1 MFNTKKTIEEY
12 KQTPLFLGAKPGL
25 FDTINK
31 RYPKIWDL
39 YKEMK
44 ALDWDELEFDYS
56 QCNVDFKNCPK
67 DVSDIMIRTLA
78 WQWEADSV
86 ASQSIV
92 AAFAPFVTSSE
103 LWAAWGRISDNEC
116 YTPDHEVLTPTG
128 WKSIDTVTEQD
139 MVAQWEY
146 ETGEISFVHPT
157 NIIKKEYNGQVISF
171 SSEGG
176 NIDQVVTE
184 NHRMPIVYPYWKS
197 NSQPKFKLAKDSKYH
212 GGNGFPLSGAL
223 KGGDGM
229 TPQERLYLAVQ
240 ADGTV
245 CSEKYTGANTGMMHY
260 KFTFHKQRKI
270 KRLIELC
277 QAAGWEAREINA
289 KVEEKLKGVRKTF
302 CVYVPVEQFRRD
314 VKDFS
319 WIDLSKISKQ
329 WALDFIDEIQYWDG
343 NTTKNS
349 RVRFISGN
357 KKCID
362 SVVTIAHLAGHRA
375 HITYIPP
382 RQNVKMPN
390 GKFSDTKAA
399 YQVYIT
405 PRSYIAGNSVI
416 KSSEHYSGM
425 VHCLTVPSSFFM
437 VRRNGVVSV
446 GGNCLHSTT
455 YSEIVR
461 MSFDNPEEVLSE
473 ILRVKESLDRLNTV
487 SGVFYDLSV
496 KGKEYGLGLI
506 EADQELY
513 NNIYVAVCTML
524 ILERLQ
530 FMASFAITFSI
541 ADSGVFQPIAQAVRK
556 ICTDELTVHAELDK
570 EIIRIENN
578 TERGKIA
585 KQQTK
590 HIVTAVFLEVIESE
604 IKWSE
609 YLFKGR
615 QLAGVNSEVL
625 KQWVLFNA
633 KDVARFLEIETDLE
647 FPKENPMPW
656 LENWIDINKQQA
668 APQEQDLAQYKVNNT
683 FNDDQ
688 EVNFDVDF

>member
-103 LWAAWGRISDNEC
+103 LWAAWGRISDS
-116 YTPDHEVLTPTG
+116 EV
-128 WKSIDTVTEQD
+128 
-139 MVAQWEY
+139 
-146 ETGEISFVHPT
+146 
-157 NIIKKEYNGQVISF
+157 
-171 SSEGG
+171 
-176 NIDQVVTE
+176 
-184 NHRMPIVYPYWKS
+184 
-197 NSQPKFKLAKDSKYH
+197 
-212 GGNGFPLSGAL
+212 
-223 KGGDGM
+223 
-229 TPQERLYLAVQ
+229 
-240 ADGTV
+240 
-245 CSEKYTGANTGMMHY
+245 
-260 KFTFHKQRKI
+260 
-270 KRLIELC
+270 
-277 QAAGWEAREINA
+277 
-289 KVEEKLKGVRKTF
+289 
-302 CVYVPVEQFRRD
+302 
-314 VKDFS
+314 
-319 WIDLSKISKQ
+319 
-329 WALDFIDEIQYWDG
+329 
-343 NTTKNS
+343 
-349 RVRFISGN
+349 
-357 KKCID
+357 
-362 SVVTIAHLAGHRA
+362 
-375 HITYIPP
+375 
-382 RQNVKMPN
+382 
-390 GKFSDTKAA
+390 
-399 YQVYIT
+399 
-405 PRSYIAGNSVI
+405 
-416 KSSEHYSGM
+416 
-425 VHCLTVPSSFFM
+425 
-437 VRRNGVVSV
+437 
-446 GGNCLHSTT
+446 LHSTT

-487 SGVFYDLSV
+487 SGVFYDLSI

-506 EADQELY
+506 AADQELY
-513 NNIYVAVCTML
+513 NSIYVAVCTML

-590 HIVTAVFLEVIESE
+590 YIVTAVFLEVIESE
-604 IKWSE
+604 MKWSE

-633 KDVARFLEIETDLE
+633 KDVARFLELDVNLE

-668 APQEQDLAQYKVNNT
+668 APQEQDIAQYKVNNT
-683 FNDDQ
+683 FNDDR
-688 EVNFDVDF
+688 EVSFEVDF

>member
-1 MFNTKKTIEEY
+1 MFNANKTIEEY

-31 RYPKIWDL
+31 RYPKIWSL

-44 ALDWDELEFDYS
+44 VLDWSEDEFDYS

-67 DVSDIMIRTLA
+67 DVADIMIRTLA

-103 LWAAWGRISDNEC
+103 LWAAWGRISDNE
-116 YTPDHEVLTPTG
+116 V
-128 WKSIDTVTEQD
+128 
-139 MVAQWEY
+139 
-146 ETGEISFVHPT
+146 
-157 NIIKKEYNGQVISF
+157 
-171 SSEGG
+171 
-176 NIDQVVTE
+176 
-184 NHRMPIVYPYWKS
+184 
-197 NSQPKFKLAKDSKYH
+197 
-212 GGNGFPLSGAL
+212 
-223 KGGDGM
+223 
-229 TPQERLYLAVQ
+229 
-240 ADGTV
+240 
-245 CSEKYTGANTGMMHY
+245 
-260 KFTFHKQRKI
+260 
-270 KRLIELC
+270 
-277 QAAGWEAREINA
+277 
-289 KVEEKLKGVRKTF
+289 
-302 CVYVPVEQFRRD
+302 
-314 VKDFS
+314 
-319 WIDLSKISKQ
+319 
-329 WALDFIDEIQYWDG
+329 
-343 NTTKNS
+343 
-349 RVRFISGN
+349 
-357 KKCID
+357 
-362 SVVTIAHLAGHRA
+362 
-375 HITYIPP
+375 
-382 RQNVKMPN
+382 
-390 GKFSDTKAA
+390 
-399 YQVYIT
+399 
-405 PRSYIAGNSVI
+405 
-416 KSSEHYSGM
+416 
-425 VHCLTVPSSFFM
+425 
-437 VRRNGVVSV
+437 
-446 GGNCLHSTT
+446 LHSLT

-513 NNIYVAVCTML
+513 NCIYIGVCTLL

-590 HIVTAVFLEVIESE
+590 ATLAAVLLEVIESE

-609 YLFKGR
+609 YLFNGR

-633 KDVARFLEIETDLE
+633 KDVARFLDIETQLE

-668 APQEQDLAQYKVNNT
+668 APQEQDIAQYKVNNT
-683 FNDDQ
+683 FNDDR
-688 EVNFDVDF
+688 EVSFEVDF